1 MSTPL
6 KRDAG
11 IPLYQQLA
19 DKIKDQIAA
28 GELKEN
34 EQLMTEM
41 ELSKAYNISRITVR
55 KALELLVDEDILTKR
70 QGIGA
75 FVTGKKLL
83 RSMNTMMSFTQTCE
97 MNGQKATSRLLF
109 AGLSEARPRDIRLF
123 GIKEGDSVISVRRLR
138 FCDDVP
144 VMIEEV
150 RLRRTFAYLLSEDL
164 SASLHITLAK
174 NGVKLARGTKTIGIC
189 YATPE
194 ESQLLGVGENLA
206 LLLQRDESY
215 DENGEAVYH
224 SKNVINADRYSCTIT
239 MFA

>member
-1 MSTPL
+1 MSTLL

-55 KALELLVDEDILTKR
+55 KALELLVDEEILTKR

-97 MNGQKATSRLLF
+97 MNGQKATSRL
-109 AGLSEARPRDIRLF
+109 
-123 GIKEGDSVISVRRLR
+123 
-138 FCDDVP
+138 
-144 VMIEEV
+144 
-150 RLRRTFAYLLSEDL
+150 YLLDCPK
-164 SASLHITLAK
+164 H
-174 NGVKLARGTKTIGIC
+174 VRGTSGCSVSRKGTASSVCGVFVF
-189 YATPE
+189 ATMC
-194 ESQLLGVGENLA
+194 
-206 LLLQRDESY
+206 R
-215 DENGEAVYH
+215 
-224 SKNVINADRYSCTIT
+224 
-239 MFA
+239 